1 MSFHHYRRLS
11 EHWPDNTKDLTPAA
25 IAVAIT
31 IASHL
36 DADTNHWAMSAKT
49 LSKWT
54 NGIVPSTIQ
63 RAVVALEALGV
74 FQVSR
79 ERQRR
84 PKDYRLLVEC
94 PKGCERLEVH
104 NTPSELKALAKQS
117 KKPKVETTQFDHSK
131 TETTQFDYSQTLNL
145 PKSVAQ
151 IELTNRT
158 SIEPL
163 IEKDEGKKS
172 FELLKIKETLQKLQA
187 SNDYQPEH
195 ALLEKALG
203 DQPDLIEQEA
213 QRVMGKAAGNPRNYL
228 ETVITNTPLNLIPKQ
243 EKNRQETETQKW
255 EKSLAK
261 QNHASRIKAQY
272 RALMDTNPELNENTI
287 NGDPTIGTLE
297 FLVSVC
303 PKDLNIT
310 AAIVAN
316 KAAYYGLQISHCK
329 SVQQAGELTA
339 VHPDLPAREIQRQRA
354 KEAFERYKAA
364 TREAL

>member
-1 MSFHHYRRLS
+1 
-11 EHWPDNTKDLTPAA
+11 
-25 IAVAIT
+25 
-31 IASHL
+31 
-36 DADTNHWAMSAKT
+36 
-49 LSKWT
+49 
-54 NGIVPSTIQ
+54 
-63 RAVVALEALGV
+63 V
-74 FQVSR
+74 FGVSR

-94 PKGCERLEVH
+94 PKGCERLDVH
-104 NTPSELKALAKQS
+104 NTASELKELSKQS
-117 KKPKVETTQFDHSK
+117 KKPKVEIVQSDHPETQSAQSDHS
-131 TETTQFDYSQTLNL
+131 QALNL
-145 PKSVAQ
+145 SNSVGLN
-151 IELTNRT
+151 ERTNRT
-158 SIEPL
+158 LIEPL
-163 IEKDEGKKS
+163 IEKDEAKKS
-172 FELLKIKETLQKLQA
+172 FELLKIKETLQELQA
-187 SNDYQPEH
+187 TNSYKPEH

-203 DQPDLIEQEA
+203 EQPDLIEGEA
-213 QRVMGKAAGNPRNYL
+213 RRVMAKADGNPRNYL
-228 ETVITNTPLNLIPKQ
+228 EATITNTPLNLIPKQ
-243 EKNRQETETQKW
+243 EKTKQETEAEKW

-272 RALMDTNPELNENTI
+272 RGLMETNPELNENTI

-329 SVQQAGELTA
+329 SVGEAGELTA

-364 TREAL
+364 TRETV